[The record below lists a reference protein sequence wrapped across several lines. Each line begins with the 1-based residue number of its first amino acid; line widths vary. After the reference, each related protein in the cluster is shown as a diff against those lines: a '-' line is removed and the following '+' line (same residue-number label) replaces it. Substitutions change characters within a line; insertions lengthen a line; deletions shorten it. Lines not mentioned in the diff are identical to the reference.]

1 VKGGRPGRCPDP
13 PETMST
19 EHTIKAFD
27 IDIDHLRSNIL
38 KMGGLVEQQLARA
51 IDGVRLRDLG
61 IVAEVLREEEIVNQ
75 LHVETDLL
83 CNQVIAKRQP
93 IAVDLREIIA
103 ILHMVNDL
111 ERIGDEAKK
120 IVLKVRRLEGLPMPI
135 ALEPISAMAGEAC
148 DMLKLALDSFVRH
161 DTTIAAVLD
170 RRDDRLDTQRDA
182 LTQQLLTCMSS
193 DPATVGACMDL
204 IFVVQSIERVGDHS
218 KNIAEYVVNVVE
230 GIDRRHGG
238 LGGTPH

>member
-1 VKGGRPGRCPDP
+1 
-13 PETMST
+13 MSS
-19 EHTIKAFD
+19 EHTMKAFD

-38 KMGGLVEQQLARA
+38 KMGGLVERQLARA
-51 IDGVRLRDLG
+51 IDGVRLGDISLM
-61 IVAEVLREEEIVNQ
+61 AEVLREEEVVNQ

-111 ERIGDEAKK
+111 ERVGDEAKK
-120 IVLKVRRLEGLPMPI
+120 IVLKVRRLEGRAMPI
-135 ALEPISAMAGEAC
+135 PIDPVSAMASDAC
-148 DMLKLALDSFVRH
+148 EMLRLALDAFVRH
-161 DTTIAAVLD
+161 DTSIAEVLN
-170 RRDDRLDTQRDA
+170 RRDDRLDSQRDA
-182 LTQQLLTCMSS
+182 LTQQLLTCM
-193 DPATVGACMDL
+193 ATNSGSVAACMDL

-230 GIDRRHGG
+230 GVDRRHQDPGSERRSI
-238 LGGTPH
+238 